1 MAFSTAKFFLILFFL
16 LCVHLLLIKIY
27 LTKNDEI
34 VISIPTIL
42 KKNTTSRSIL
52 CPISQLPNLAEHLL
66 LTTMR

>member
-42 KKNTTSRSIL
+42 KKKTQHLGVSYAPSLSRQIWRNI
-52 CPISQLPNLAEHLL
+52 CC
-66 LTTMR
+66 

>member
-42 KKNTTSRSIL
+42 KKT
-52 CPISQLPNLAEHLL
+52 QHLGVSYAPSL
-66 LTTMR
+66 SCQIWRNIYC

>member
-42 KKNTTSRSIL
+42 KKIQHLGVSYAPSLSRQIWRNI
-52 CPISQLPNLAEHLL
+52 CC
-66 LTTMR
+66 